1 MWLLIVALY
10 AAPPEAI
17 NWKGSWELGMAKL
30 VDHHFTSKAECLKR
44 GIEIKAKLNEGI
56 LAPVR
61 VHCFPISSGLPAGAP
76 R

>member
-30 VDHHFTSKAECLKR
+30 VDHHFNSEAECLKQ
-44 GIEIKAKLNEGI
+44 GIEIKAKLNEDM

-61 VHCFPISSGLPAGAP
+61 FHCFQVDSGLPAGAP